1 MATPAEP
8 TPPPSARPR
17 LDPVLAVLLLVFLA
31 WGGWLIFRTSFLV
44 DEQRYFTLFDDAMIS
59 MTYARNVLEG
69 HGLNWARHGEPV
81 EGFTHPLWVVP
92 MVAANLLPVEL
103 RFRSLPMQ
111 LFSLAVLALLIVAVR
126 RLVLSWF
133 SAEHARHWMPA
144 AVMTAFCYSLAYW
157 SLMGM
162 ETGFQALLAVAA
174 VHLAIAS
181 VEGRRE
187 RHVELWLV
195 CAAAYLLRMD
205 MLLMVG
211 AVQLWVVARGGLRRG
226 RARWLAGL
234 GLFLALALGYSLFRW
249 VYFHDLLP
257 NTYYLKLTGISLV
270 VRLLRGLLVLGAFVR
285 NHLLLLLAGVA
296 AVVGAGA
303 LLRRDHRMELPAAV
317 FALYCAYSVWVGGD
331 AWDLDA
337 EMPVRANRYFSF
349 VLPLLFVVLNGA
361 LNQALDVWER
371 RRPGA
376 WRARLA
382 TVAAA
387 TAASVLLLD
396 GLWSPGAA
404 QPTDQAWNLM
414 LGADRPPLTDSNRIV
429 VRQLHRLQ
437 RQVEPGAIVATAWAG
452 IPAYFSDYRM
462 VDILGFND
470 RHVARQPSKL
480 PGDEDNPKAFRPGHD
495 RWDFDYLLED
505 VRPDAFFQIWGPR
518 LEGLK
523 VEELMTGAGYERRQG
538 AWLKR
543 GSPYVRPMPE
553 GGAEAVEPSE
563 SAGPS
568 EPKPRKDRRRRRRM
582 SPA

>member
-1 MATPAEP
+1 MTTPAEP
-8 TPPPSARPR
+8 SASLSARPR
-17 LDPVLAVLLLVFLA
+17 LDPGLAVLLLVFAA
-31 WGGWLIFRTSFLV
+31 WGGWLVFRTSFLIG
-44 DEQRYFTLFDDAMIS
+44 EQRYFTLFDDAMIS
-59 MTYARNVLEG
+59 MTYARNLLEG

-81 EGFTHPLWVVP
+81 EGFTHPLWVAP
-92 MVAANLLPVEL
+92 MVAANLLPLEL

-111 LFSLAVLALLIVAVR
+111 LVSLAVLGLLIVAVR

-162 ETGFQALLAVAA
+162 ETGFQALLAVMA

-187 RHVELWLV
+187 RHLELWLV
-195 CAAAYLLRMD
+195 CAASYLLRMD

-234 GLFLALALGYSLFRW
+234 GIFLAAVLGYELFRW

-257 NTYYLKLTGISLV
+257 NTYYLKLTGIPLV
-270 VRLLRGLLVLGAFVR
+270 VRLLRGLLVLGTFAR

-296 AVVGAGA
+296 GAVA
-303 LLRRDHRMELPAAV
+303 LLRRDRRMELPAAI

-337 EMPVRANRYFSF
+337 DVPVRANRYFSF
-349 VLPLLFVVLNGA
+349 VLPLLFVLLNGA
-361 LNQALDVWER
+361 LNQALDTWAR
-371 RRPGA
+371 RREGA

-382 TVAAA
+382 AVGAAA
-387 TAASVLLLD
+387 AVGVLLVN
-396 GLWSPGAA
+396 GLGSPGAA
-404 QPTDQAWNLM
+404 QAADRSWNLM
-414 LGADRPPLTDSNRIV
+414 LGTERPPLTDSHRIV
-429 VRQLHRLQ
+429 LRQLHRLQ
-437 RQVEPGAIVATAWAG
+437 RQVEPGATVATAWAG
-452 IPAYFSDYRM
+452 IPAYFSDYKM
-462 VDILGFND
+462 VDVLGFND

-480 PGDEDNPKAFRPGHD
+480 PGDEDHPELFRPGHD
-495 RWDFDYLLED
+495 RWDFDYLLGQ

-518 LEGLK
+518 LEG
-523 VEELMTGAGYERRQG
+523 VNVRGLMTSRGYRLRSG
-538 AWLKR
+538 VWVKS
-543 GSPYVRPMPE
+543 GSPFVRDLPPE
-553 GGAEAVEPSE
+553 PEAAEPPP
-563 SAGPS
+563 G
-568 EPKPRKDRRRRRRM
+568 KDRPRGRRRKTP
-582 SPA
+582 S

>member
-1 MATPAEP
+1 MTTPAETLP
-8 TPPPSARPR
+8 SPSARPR
-17 LDPVLAVLLLVFLA
+17 LDPGLAVLLLVFLA

-44 DEQRYFTLFDDAMIS
+44 GEQRYFTLFDDAMIS

-111 LFSLAVLALLIVAVR
+111 LFSLAVLAMLVVAVR

-133 SAEHARHWMPA
+133 SAEHARHWLPA
-144 AVMTAFCYSLAYW
+144 AVMTAFCYSLVYW

-162 ETGFQALLAVAA
+162 ETGFQALLAVVA
-174 VHLAIAS
+174 VHLAIAT

-195 CAAAYLLRMD
+195 CAASYLLRMD

-234 GLFLALALGYSLFRW
+234 GIFLAAVLGYSLFRW

-257 NTYYLKLTGISLV
+257 NTYYLKLTGIPLV
-270 VRLLRGLLVLGAFVR
+270 VRLLRGLLTLESFVR
-285 NHLLLLLAGVA
+285 NHLILLLAGVA
-296 AVVGAGA
+296 GAVA
-303 LLRRDHRMELPAAV
+303 LLRRDRRTELPVAI

-331 AWDLDA
+331 AWDLDT
-337 EMPVRANRYFSF
+337 EVPVRANRYFSF
-349 VLPLLFVVLNGA
+349 VLPLLFVLLNGA
-361 LNQALDVWER
+361 LNQALDAWAR
-371 RRPGA
+371 RREGY
-376 WRARLA
+376 RTRLA
-382 TVAAA
+382 AVG
-387 TAASVLLLD
+387 AASVLGLLLLN
-396 GLWSPGAA
+396 GLWPAA
-404 QPTDQAWNLM
+404 GTGQTTDQAWHLM
-414 LGADRPPLTDSNRIV
+414 AGTDRPPLTDSHRIV
-429 VRQLHRLQ
+429 IRQLQRLQ
-437 RQVEPGAIVATAWAG
+437 RQVEPGATVATAWAG
-452 IPAYFSDYRM
+452 IPAYFSDYKM

-470 RHVARQPSKL
+470 RHVARQPSRL
-480 PGDEDNPKAFRPGHD
+480 PGDEDHPKVFRPGHD
-495 RWDFDYLLED
+495 RWDFDYLLKD

-523 VEELMTGAGYERRQG
+523 VGELMTGAGYERRQSV
-538 AWLKR
+538 WLKR
-543 GSPYVRPMPE
+543 GSPFVRPTGP
-553 GGAEAVEPSE
+553 AEAAAEPQ
-563 SAGPS
+563 PQRQR
-568 EPKPRKDRRRRRRM
+568 PRRRRTP
-582 SPA
+582 PA

>member
-1 MATPAEP
+1 MTTPAATSP
-8 TPPPSARPR
+8 SLSARPR
-17 LDPVLAVLLLVFLA
+17 LDPGLAVLLLVFLA

-44 DEQRYFTLFDDAMIS
+44 GEQRYFTLFDDAMIS

-111 LFSLAVLALLIVAVR
+111 LFSLAVLGMLIVAVR

-144 AVMTAFCYSLAYW
+144 AVMTAFCYSLVYW

-162 ETGFQALLAVAA
+162 ETGFQALLAVVA

-187 RHVELWLV
+187 RHIELWLV

-234 GLFLALALGYSLFRW
+234 GIFLAIVLGYSLFRW

-257 NTYYLKLTGISLV
+257 NTYYLKLTGIPLV
-270 VRLLRGLLVLGAFVR
+270 VRLLRGLLVLESFVR
-285 NHLLLLLAGVA
+285 NHLLLLLAGA
-296 AVVGAGA
+296 AGAVA
-303 LLRRDHRMELPAAV
+303 LLRRDRRMELPAAI
-317 FALYCAYSVWVGGD
+317 FLLYCAYSVWVGGD
-331 AWDLDA
+331 AWDLDT
-337 EMPVRANRYFSF
+337 EVPVRANRYFSF
-349 VLPLLFVVLNGA
+349 VLPLLFVMLNGA
-361 LNQALDVWER
+361 LNQALDAWAQR
-371 RRPGA
+371 RGRGEGY
-376 WRARLA
+376 RARLA
-382 TVAAA
+382 TVGAAA
-387 TAASVLLLD
+387 VLGVLLLD
-396 GLWSPGAA
+396 GLWPSG
-404 QPTDQAWNLM
+404 TDQAWHLL
-414 LGADRPPLTDSNRIV
+414 LGTDRPPLTDSHRTV
-429 VRQLHRLQ
+429 MRQLHRLQ
-437 RQVEPGAIVATAWAG
+437 RQVEPGATVATAWAG

-470 RHVARQPSKL
+470 RHVARQPSRL
-480 PGDEDNPKAFRPGHD
+480 PGDEDHPKVFRPGHD
-495 RWDFDYLLED
+495 RWDFDYLLKD

-523 VEELMTGAGYERRQG
+523 VGELMTGAGYERRQG
-538 AWLKR
+538 VWLKR
-543 GSPYVRPMPE
+543 GSPYVRPAGPLP
-553 GGAEAVEPSE
+553 AEAAEAAEPQ
-563 SAGPS
+563 
-568 EPKPRKDRRRRRRM
+568 PRKERPRRRRTPPR
-582 SPA
+582 